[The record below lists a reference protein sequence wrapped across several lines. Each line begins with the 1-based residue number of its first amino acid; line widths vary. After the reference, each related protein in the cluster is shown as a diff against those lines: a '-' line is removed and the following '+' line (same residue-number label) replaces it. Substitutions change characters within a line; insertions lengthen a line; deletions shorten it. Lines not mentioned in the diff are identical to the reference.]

1 MNRTAYRGSSATA
14 TAGWCAIDTTPSSAM
29 TMNQT
34 IMTGPNA
41 RPIFSVPKR
50 CPPNKTRRM
59 TTAIGMTKGLNVSV
73 TTLTPS
79 SALSTEMAGV
89 MTPSP

>member
-1 MNRTAYRGSSATA
+1 
-14 TAGWCAIDTTPSSAM
+14 M
-29 TMNQT
+29 TMNQS
-34 IMTGPNA
+34 IITGPNA
-41 RPIFSVPKR
+41 RPIFSVPNL
-50 CPPNKTRRM
+50 CAVNKHRRM

-79 SALSTEMAGV
+79 SALNTEMAGV